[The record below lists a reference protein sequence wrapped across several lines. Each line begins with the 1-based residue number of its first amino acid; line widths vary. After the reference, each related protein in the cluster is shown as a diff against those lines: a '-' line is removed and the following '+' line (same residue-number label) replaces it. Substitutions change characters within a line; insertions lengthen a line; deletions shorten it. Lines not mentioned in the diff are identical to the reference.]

1 MSDKIKNPRG
11 AGRKLT
17 GSEARTERIQTRLE
31 PWIVRRIEA
40 ICRISGI
47 SMSEAVRQAL
57 LLYVNETEK
66 NLNSGG

>member
-11 AGRKLT
+11 AGRKIA
-17 GSEARTERIQTRLE
+17 GSEAKTERIQTRLE
-31 PWIVRRIEA
+31 PWIIRRIEN

-66 NLNSGG
+66 NLKSGG